1 MLHCMRWEWPFLTF
15 YQDHLLLKMTKKRS
29 LLWLIASS
37 ALLALYAF
45 SFTAPVREKVMTVFF
60 PEETPAI
67 APSYEEWLYGAPEL
81 PRAWG
86 KTIVVPPIDT
96 LDPLEERFDDFINAP
111 NKNIIDLKDPSAV
124 EAKVEYDPFTDMYII
139 SEKIGNDYYRA
150 PTYMTFEEYK
160 KYRDRKQQMAYFDRL
175 QGVADGSKKRGGLV
189 DPISKFN
196 IRTSLIE
203 RLFGGTEVDIKPQG
217 NINLTFGVDYERRE
231 NPILPIAL
239 QRVTNFDFDMDIN
252 MSASGKVGEKLN
264 LNFNYNTQATFD
276 FDNQMKLHYDPK
288 NALGDTEDAI
298 LQDIQAGNVSLP
310 LRSTLIKGAAN
321 LFGVKTELKF
331 GHLKTTL
338 LAAQQRSRQQGI
350 TLQGGAQVQQY
361 SVPIDDYDENRHF
374 FVSQWNRDQFEPAM
388 KCLPVPQSLF
398 TITRMEVW
406 VTSQPN
412 FTPGQNTPATRQ
424 IVCLTDLA
432 EPSPFLDGT
441 NDVDPNTPIPNFAY
455 ASPSKLDVK
464 GLPLATNENNKL
476 YSEIIRNNAFLRE
489 DANVITGLKS
499 LGLVQIRDFE
509 KSRATQ
515 LIQGSE
521 YTYSEQLGFISIN
534 RNVQPDDIVGV
545 ALEYTYNGIP
555 YKIGEFGG
563 DVEAGDSLNQNVIFL
578 KMLKSTAPNVRYP
591 IWDLMMKNVYSVG
604 AVNVDPQEFLFDIF
618 YEDPGKG
625 QKRFLDNPAL
635 IPSPLR
641 NKPLIQVFDLDNLN
655 RQGDPG
661 ADGIFDFVPGLTV
674 NPRTGRVMF
683 PVLEPFGEN
692 LFRKLNEASDP
703 PLTSTQ
709 IEDLN
714 KKLLYRQLYDSTLF
728 RAREFQ
734 QLNRFT
740 LRGSYKSSS
749 NSEISLGTFNLPP
762 GSVRVSGGGRQLIEG
777 QHYTIDYNIGKIRI
791 LDESILQSG
800 QNINVSFEDNT
811 LFGFNART
819 MLGARFDYEFS
830 KHLTVGG
837 TFMNLFERPLT
848 QKVNFGDDP
857 INNKVYGI
865 DVNYSKE
872 APWITKLVDRLPLY
886 STKVES
892 SITASAEAALLQ
904 PGFNRAINQGG
915 EEGGI
920 VYIDDFEGSTSNI
933 PLSFPANGWMISSVP
948 QGDANSFNDNLF
960 PENKATT
967 SGPDSLALGAN
978 RARLTWYIADPSALD
993 NNPSIIEDNKNPYTR
1008 LFRFQDIFPNRQLS
1022 PLEQSTLRP
1031 LDVTIFPDERGPY
1044 NFDIPDGY
1052 PGISSGITSEG
1063 KLKNP
1068 ETRWGG
1074 FMRGINN
1081 SSNDFEAN
1089 NVEFIEFWML
1099 NPYMSTTENGGL
1111 ISKEGEMLIDLGTI
1125 SEDVMRDSR
1134 QFFESGLPT
1143 PDLNAVTVR
1152 TRWGLVP
1159 ALPPIVTAFDNNPGN
1174 REGQDVG
1181 LDGMGDEQ
1189 EKNHYAEWLSA
1200 VQSTLNPSAYN
1211 DVLLDPS
1218 NDDFVHYRDG
1228 RFSSSGGINPTP
1240 GVLARYRQ
1248 YNSSEGNTPSANG
1261 GGFNNDFVTSSTN
1274 LPDAED
1280 LNRDNTL
1287 NENESYFR
1295 YRIPLSQKTT
1305 ASNGVVLDTDPGASP
1320 IADLVTDTIEVDG
1333 NIWYRFKVP
1342 LDWKERQA
1350 VNGIQDF
1357 RSIRFIRMVWRGF
1370 DQQTTFRFATLE
1382 MGRNQWRRYTQA
1394 INGNGKEPCTDRTKP
1409 VETVSFDVN
1418 NVNIEENSVRTPFN
1432 YTIPLGIQRENSV
1445 GAFPDILQNEQA
1457 LSMTVCELPYCEGR
1471 GIFKTLNMDLRQFER
1486 IKMFAH
1492 AEPVSIADSF
1502 PADALKVF
1510 IRLGSDFTSNYYEY
1524 EIPLV
1529 GSNPAEVAGL
1539 LSTDDDYKREV
1550 WKNVFNFKLD
1560 SLSGLKQ
1567 ERNALNYE
1575 VGTIYEKLLANG
1587 EVMKVIGNPNLG
1599 YVKGIMIGVVN
1610 KDTKDQGKTYCFET
1624 WVNELR
1630 LVGLNNRGGYA
1641 GTARFDMKLADLGN
1655 ISGAMTYTSKG
1666 WGGIDQRVL
1675 ARQLE
1680 DVLQYDLSTN
1690 IALDKFFPEKWGI
1703 RLPFYA
1709 QYSNLTRRPEYDPY
1723 DLDVK
1728 LNDKIRA
1735 ANAEDRD
1742 SIRNTALDVT
1752 TIRGY
1757 NFTNVRKE
1765 RRGKPR
1771 KVPLPWNIEN
1781 FSLTYAFNEQNR
1793 RTPYI
1798 ESDRLRQYKS
1808 SLDYQYATGL
1818 KPLQPFK
1825 KSKIRFIKELNFNPL
1840 PESYGFNTEL
1850 QRIEGVTKW
1859 RPFDSGATLAE
1870 NTYYNRRLT
1879 WDRNYDLTWTIMKNL
1894 RFNFDANMRSLV
1906 DEPLQFDKNGI
1917 EVDKGARRDSIL
1929 TNLGNF
1935 GRPKNYTQNA
1945 ALNYTLP
1952 FKNFKMLDW
1961 INAKASYTAGYTWS
1975 AQSLKL
1981 QYLETPSGLENDL
1994 VSRNL
1999 GNVIQ
2004 NNVVR
2009 QINGDLNFE
2018 GLYNKSK
2025 YLAKINKPSKGGAG
2039 KGNKLPGT
2047 PGSDGPGGGGGK
2059 APGGRGTDLGPG
2071 GAPDKG
2077 KGLSGGDDSAGG
2089 GGLAGPSGKTPPGG
2103 VPPVPPA
2110 PGADNSGVS
2119 KTGGRVGRDGQPL
2132 PDTPGGRAGGDDK
2145 GSADKGGKDDDK
2157 GGSGGKKGDKGSKGE
2172 KKKKERQP
2180 TMAERIAL
2188 RPLMLVRKGRFT
2200 YSENL
2205 ASVVPGFVPETKFMG
2220 LSEGFSAPGW
2230 AFVGGAQPT
2239 REWLD
2244 EAGRK
2249 GWITQRPEL
2258 NQQVMRNKTQNMDL
2272 GLTVEPF
2279 QDFRVEISA
2288 TRQFT
2293 RNTTELYKDTL
2304 FNLGPNDVYYD
2315 HRAERDMGSYTTSFF
2330 SMKTLFDRDIDGL
2343 FTRFQT
2349 NGSIISKRIN
2359 PNGGGHDLP
2368 IDNPGFQNGFGKI
2381 HQGVLIPAFIAAY
2394 TDEDPNTVKLG
2405 THSLFNRRPALNWK
2419 LNYNG
2424 LSKVGK
2430 LNKIFSSVQISHGY
2444 KNTLTISQYNTDIFY
2459 NANAPKKDE
2468 INANYIARFEIP
2480 QVVISE
2486 AFQPLLGLDVKFK
2499 NGMTLKA
2506 DFKKS
2511 RTLAMS
2517 FVDYNLNET
2526 NATGYAGGFGHR
2538 IKNVDIPFL
2547 TGSKK
2552 GKSSGSS
2559 KKKKKKDTG
2568 VPTPPTGPGAGS
2580 GSSQAHDLN
2589 IKFDFEYRD
2598 DVTKVHSVQ
2607 RPQAQPSRGSTTWS
2621 INPSVDYQ
2629 LNRRLALRLFVDY
2642 RKTVPKTSQ
2651 SFPITSVS
2659 SGVTVQFKLN

>member
-1 MLHCMRWEWPFLTF
+1 MMI
-15 YQDHLLLKMTKKRS
+15 KKRF
-29 LLWLIASS
+29 LLWLIAAA

-45 SFTAPVREKVMTVFF
+45 SFPNPVTEKVITIFF
-60 PEETPAI
+60 PEETPAV
-67 APSYEEWLYGAPEL
+67 APTYEEWLYDANEVPK
-81 PRAWG
+81 AWG
-86 KTIVVPPIDT
+86 KTIVHPLTDT
-96 LDPLEERFDDFINAP
+96 LDPLQERYDDFLNAP
-111 NKNIIDLKDPSAV
+111 KNAIDLKDPSV
-124 EAKVEYDPFTDMYII
+124 IEEKVEYDPFTDRYII
-139 SEKIGNDYYRA
+139 TEKIGDEYFRN

-160 KYRDRKQQMAYFDRL
+160 AYRDRKQQTAYFDRL
-175 QGVADGSKKRGGLV
+175 QGASDGSKKRGGLV

-217 NINLTFGVDYERRE
+217 NINLTFGVRYERRE

-264 LNFNYNTQATFD
+264 VNFNYNTQATFD
-276 FDNQMKLHYDPK
+276 FDNVFKIHYDPK
-288 NALGDTEDAI
+288 SALGNNGLGDTEDAI

-374 FVSQWNRDQFEPAM
+374 FVSQWNRSQFEPAM

-398 TITRMEVW
+398 NITRMEVW
-406 VTSQPN
+406 VTTQGN
-412 FTPGQNTPATRQ
+412 VVPGQNTPPIRN
-424 IVCLTDLA
+424 IVGLTDLA
-432 EPSPFLDGT
+432 EPFPMLDG
-441 NDVDPNTPIPNFAY
+441 NDEVPDPDVPVVNFAF
-455 ASPSKLDVK
+455 ANPPKKDVM
-464 GLPLATNENNKL
+464 GNPLPTNENNRL
-476 YSEIIRNNAFLRE
+476 YSEIISNNAFIR
-489 DANVITGLKS
+489 DAANVTNGLKS
-499 LGLVQIRDFE
+499 MGLTQIRDFE
-509 KSRATQ
+509 TTRAIQ

-521 YTYSEQLGFISIN
+521 YTYNEQLGFISIN
-534 RNVQPDDIVGV
+534 RNVQPDDVVGV
-545 ALEYTYNGIP
+545 ALEYTYNGVP

-563 DVEAGDSLNQNVIFL
+563 DTGPGDSLNQDVIFL

-635 IPSPLR
+635 IPSSLR
-641 NKPLIQVFDLDNLN
+641 STPLIQVFNLDNLN

-674 NPRTGRVMF
+674 NPRTGRIMF

-692 LFRKLNEASDP
+692 LFRKLNESADP
-703 PLTSTQ
+703 PLTIGQ
-709 IEDLN
+709 IEELD

-740 LRGSYKSSS
+740 LRGSYKSST

-762 GSVRVSGGGRQLIEG
+762 GSVRVSGGGRQLVEG
-777 QHYTIDYNIGKIRI
+777 QDYTIDYNIGKVRI
-791 LDESILQSG
+791 LNESILQSG

-857 INNKVYGI
+857 INNKVYGL
-865 DVNYSKE
+865 DFNYTKE
-872 APWITKLVDRLPLY
+872 APWLTKLVDRLPFY
-886 STKVES
+886 STKAES
-892 SITASAEAALLQ
+892 NITASAEVAVLQ
-904 PGFNRAINQGG
+904 PGFNKAINQGN

-920 VYIDDFEGSTSNI
+920 VYIDDFEGSTANI
-933 PLSFPANGWMISSVP
+933 PLSFPANGWMIASVP
-948 QGDANSFNDNLF
+948 QGDAASLNDNLF
-960 PENKATT
+960 PENRA
-967 SGPDSLALGAN
+967 SLHGPDSLALGAN
-978 RARLTWYIADPSALD
+978 RARLAWYIADPSALD
-993 NNPSIIEDNKNPYTR
+993 NNASIIEDNKNPYTR

-1044 NFDIPDGY
+1044 NFDIPGGY
-1052 PGISSGITSEG
+1052 PGISEGINSEG
-1063 KLKNP
+1063 RLVRP

-1099 NPYMSTTENGGL
+1099 NPYMETPVNGGVV
-1111 ISKEGEMLIDLGTI
+1111 SREGEMMIDLGTI

-1143 PDLNAVTVR
+1143 PDLSAVTVR

-1159 ALPPIVTAFDNNPGN
+1159 ALPPVVTAFDNNPSN

-1181 LDGMGDEQ
+1181 LDGMDDEQ
-1189 EKNHYAEWLSA
+1189 EQNHYASWLSV
-1200 VQSTLNPSAYN
+1200 VQSTLNPSAFN
-1211 DVLLDPS
+1211 DARRDPS

-1228 RFSSSGGINPTP
+1228 RFASSGGTNPTP
-1240 GVLARYRQ
+1240 GVLERYRNF
-1248 YNSSEGNTPSANG
+1248 NSPQGNTPSANG
-1261 GGFNNDFVTSSTN
+1261 GGFNDNFVSSSTN

-1280 LNRDNTL
+1280 LNRDNAL

-1295 YRIPLSQKTT
+1295 YRIPLTKRDGGNQ
-1305 ASNGVVLDTDPGASP
+1305 ASEIELNSP
-1320 IADLVTDTIEVDG
+1320 DIADLITDTVAVDG

-1342 LDWKERQA
+1342 LDWKGRQA

-1357 RSIRFIRMVWRGF
+1357 RSIRFVRMVWRGF

-1382 MGRNQWRRYTQA
+1382 LGRNQWRRYTQA
-1394 INGNGKEPCTDRTKP
+1394 LNGNGAAVCTDRTKP
-1409 VETVSFDVN
+1409 AEGVAFDVN
-1418 NVNIEENSVRTPFN
+1418 NVNIEENAVRAPFN

-1445 GAFPDILQNEQA
+1445 GAFPDILQNEQS
-1457 LSMTVCELPYCEGR
+1457 LSMTVCNLPYCEGR

-1492 AEPVSIADSF
+1492 AEPLTPADSF
-1502 PADALKVF
+1502 PADAIKIF

-1524 EIPLV
+1524 EIPLIA
-1529 GSNPAEVAGL
+1529 SDAEKVAGL
-1539 LSTDDDYKREV
+1539 ISADDDYKREV
-1550 WKNVFNFKLD
+1550 WKNLFNFKLD
-1560 SLSGLKQ
+1560 SLSMLKQ
-1567 ERNALNYE
+1567 ERNNQNYP
-1575 VGTIYEKLLANG
+1575 VGTVFEKLLANG

-1599 YVKGIMIGVVN
+1599 YVRGIMIGVVN
-1610 KDTKDQGKTYCFET
+1610 RDEENQGKTYCFET

-1630 LVGLNNRGGYA
+1630 LVGMNNRGGYA
-1641 GTARFDMKLADLGN
+1641 GTARVDMKLADLGN

-1680 DVLQYDLSTN
+1680 DVLQYDLSSTLN
-1690 IALDKFFPEKWGI
+1690 LDKFFPEKWGI
-1703 RLPFYA
+1703 RLPLYL

-1728 LNDKIRA
+1728 LTDKIRA
-1735 ANAEDRD
+1735 ADPADRD
-1742 SIRNTALDVT
+1742 SIRNTAMDVT

-1793 RTPYI
+1793 RTPI
-1798 ESDRLRQYKS
+1798 IQSDRLRQYKG

-1818 KPLQPFK
+1818 KPWQPFK
-1825 KSKIRFIKELNFNPL
+1825 NNKVRFIKELNFNPL
-1840 PESYGFNTEL
+1840 PETYGFNTEL
-1850 QRIEGVTKW
+1850 QRIAGTTIW
-1859 RPFDSGATLAE
+1859 RSFDSGTTPE
-1870 NTYYNRRLT
+1870 QNTYYNRRLT
-1879 WDRNYDLTWTIMKNL
+1879 WDRNYDLSWTIMKNL
-1894 RFNFDANMRSLV
+1894 RLNFDANMRSLV
-1906 DEPLQFDKNGI
+1906 DEPLTKETD
-1917 EVDKGARRDSIL
+1917 RDSIWK
-1929 TNLGNF
+1929 NIRQF
-1935 GRPKNYTQNA
+1935 GRPKNYTQTA
-1945 ALNYTLP
+1945 AVNYTLP

-1961 INAKASYTAGYTWS
+1961 INTKASYTAGYTWS

-1981 QYLETPSGLENDL
+1981 QFLETPAGLESGLQ
-1994 VSRNL
+1994 SRNL
-1999 GNVIQ
+1999 GHVIQ

-2025 YLAKINKPSKGGAG
+2025 YLSKINKPAKGAGG
-2039 KGNKLPGT
+2039 KGNKKTNAPA
-2047 PGSDGPGGGGGK
+2047 GSDENAPDGGG
-2059 APGGRGTDLGPG
+2059 PGGRG
-2071 GAPDKG
+2071 
-2077 KGLSGGDDSAGG
+2077 
-2089 GGLAGPSGKTPPGG
+2089 GKTPGGDADSDIGAKDRKNTPPG
-2103 VPPVPPA
+2103 A
-2110 PGADNSGVS
+2110 PGAPGD
-2119 KTGGRVGRDGQPL
+2119 KGGRMDKNGQPL
-2132 PDTPGGRAGGDDK
+2132 PDDGKGGNA
-2145 GSADKGGKDDDK
+2145 ADKGE
-2157 GGSGGKKGDKGSKGE
+2157 KGE
-2172 KKKKERQP
+2172 KKKKDRQP
-2180 TMAERIAL
+2180 SMGERIAL

-2205 ASVVPGFVPETKFMG
+2205 SSVVPGFVPETKFMG

-2230 AFVGGAQPT
+2230 AFVFGAQPT

-2244 EAGRK
+2244 EAGRN

-2279 QDFRVEISA
+2279 QDFRIEISA

-2293 RNTTELYKDTL
+2293 RNTTELYKDVL
-2304 FNLGPNDVYYD
+2304 FDLGPDSVLYD

-2343 FTRFQT
+2343 FTRFQE
-2349 NGSIISKRIN
+2349 NGAIISKRIS
-2359 PNGGGHDLP
+2359 PNGGPHDYP
-2368 IDNPGFQNGFGKI
+2368 DDNPGYSNGFGKI

-2394 TDEDPNTVKLG
+2394 TDADPNTVKIG
-2405 THSLFNRRPALNWK
+2405 TNNLFNRRPALNWK

-2444 KNTLTISQYNTDIFY
+2444 KNTLTVSQYNTDIFY
-2459 NANAPKKDE
+2459 NANQPQKDE

-2480 QVVISE
+2480 QIVISE
-2486 AFQPLLGLDVKFK
+2486 AFQPLLGLDMKFK
-2499 NGMTLKA
+2499 NGMTIKA

-2552 GKSSGSS
+2552 GKSSSSKKS
-2559 KKKKKKDTG
+2559 KKKKGET
-2568 VPTPPTGPGAGS
+2568 PTPAPTAGPGGGS
-2580 GSSQAHDLN
+2580 GNSQVHDLN

-2607 RPQAQPSRGSTTWS
+2607 RPQAQPSRGTTTWS